1 MRMRFGII
9 VGYRLQFHLDGPALA
24 RTIPRFGFWKKK
36 KNSQVH
42 ECTLWSVVCPKRVLM
57 M

>member
-36 KNSQVH
+36 KFS
-42 ECTLWSVVCPKRVLM
+42 SA
-57 M
+57 